1 MIGLIVSNG
10 NINNYEK
17 LNSTFNKSDYII
29 CADGGIRHLRAI
41 DKCPDIVLGDLDS
54 VKSEDM
60 EYIRIK
66 SIKMEKFPPIK
77 DKTDTDLALDYLIE
91 MGCNVIYFLGATG
104 DRIDHTLANIFLLD
118 SLLKKGIKG
127 IILDDK
133 NDIYLLDDNL
143 KLVGEEN
150 SFISIIPISQPG
162 VQISI
167 SGCFYNLDKV
177 SIPFGSTQGISNEI
191 VEEFANI
198 NIHRG
203 KAIIIKAI
211 D

>member
-17 LNSTFNKSDYII
+17 LISTLNKSDYII

-41 DKCPDIVLGDLDS
+41 DKSPDIVLGDLDS
-54 VKSEDM
+54 VGDEDLK
-60 EYIRIK
+60 YIKRKNIK
-66 SIKMEKFPPIK
+66 TEKFPPIK
-77 DKTDTDLALDYLIE
+77 DKTDTDLALDFLIE
-91 MGCNVIYFLGATG
+91 MGCSEIYFLGATG

-118 SLLKKGIKG
+118 SLLEKGIRG

-133 NDIYLLDDNL
+133 NDIYLLDDKL
-143 KLVGEEN
+143 KLFGEEN
-150 SFISIIPISQPG
+150 SFISIIPISQSG
-162 VQISI
+162 VEISI
-167 SGCFYNLDKV
+167 SGCFYNLDRV

-198 NIHRG
+198 LIHKG